1 MSLWLKVFWREELRK
16 PEILSPAGN
25 LEKLKFAIEYGADA
39 VYLGGKLFNLRER
52 AGNFSVEEMAE
63 GIEYAHLRGKRVY
76 VTLNA
81 FARNRDFEELKSY
94 VKEIALLKPDAL
106 IVSDLGV
113 LSLVREIAPELD
125 IHIST
130 QANVTNYKV
139 VEILKDLAVK
149 RVVLARELSIPEI
162 AEIKEK
168 VPDVE
173 LEVFVHGA
181 MCMAYSGRCL
191 LSDYLAYRASN
202 KGACSQSCR
211 WKYYIVEEKRPG
223 ELYEIEEDGKGTY
236 IFNSK
241 DLCALPVLPE
251 LVRAGVDSFKI
262 EGRVK
267 SAYYVAVVT
276 DVYRKAVD
284 LLFESPQEFEDF
296 LPFLMGELKKVSHRP
311 YTLGFLVP
319 ENEEIKQHYES
330 SSYIRDYQFL
340 AFYNGRSW
348 TVRNRFSVGEEVEL
362 FSPGAKV
369 QKTKVKAI
377 LLQDSAESIEEVH
390 PNYEVNISFAEPVR
404 VTPYTIL
411 RKKKS

>member
-1 MSLWLKVFWREELRK
+1 MRK

-39 VYLGGKLFNLRER
+39 VYLGGKLFNLREK

-139 VEILKDLAVK
+139 VEILKDLGVK

-162 AEIKEK
+162 AEIKER

-211 WKYYIVEEKRPG
+211 WKYYVVEEKRPG

-284 LLFESPQEFEDF
+284 LLFESPQEFEDS
-296 LPFLMGELKKVSHRP
+296 LPFLMEELKKVSHRP

-340 AFYNGRSW
+340 AVYTGESW
-348 TVRNRFSVGEEVEL
+348 TVRNRFSAGEKVEL
-362 FSPGAKV
+362 FSPG
-369 QKTKVKAI
+369 VKI
-377 LLQDSAESIEEVH
+377 QRTTVKSISPLDGIESLKEVH
-390 PNYEVNISFAEPVR
+390 PNYKVRISFAEPIEV
-404 VTPYTIL
+404 VPYTIL
-411 RKKKS
+411 RKERK